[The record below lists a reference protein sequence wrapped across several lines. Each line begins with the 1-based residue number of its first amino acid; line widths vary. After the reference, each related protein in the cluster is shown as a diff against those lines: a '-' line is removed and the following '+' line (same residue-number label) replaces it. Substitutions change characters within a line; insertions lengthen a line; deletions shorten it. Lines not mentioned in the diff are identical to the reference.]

1 MAKHLFNSETA
12 REAGK
17 KSKRRSL
24 LPKAPPDIYNAVM
37 TTCAEHDLEGGV
49 PQFMAAIMMG
59 ENPTKPVGHALLPF
73 LADLDERI
81 QNKPKQWA
89 AFVKRWNDVY
99 AYAQEQLTPAAVPFS
114 MQVDAAKTLMEYLY
128 AKRKAVEVKGT
139 LEATAPVINIDLSG
153 AANAVKAITGEIIED
168 EENEDE

>member
-1 MAKHLFNSETA
+1 MPKFTSETA
-12 REAGK
+12 SAAGR
-17 KSKRRSL
+17 KSKRRAL
-24 LPKAPPDIYNAVM
+24 FPKAPPDVYSAVM
-37 TTCAEHDLEGGV
+37 TACADHNLDGGPPMFLSQLMV
-49 PQFMAAIMMG
+49 G
-59 ENPTKPVGHALLPF
+59 RNPTKPVGHALLPY
-73 LADLDERI
+73 LADLDARI

-114 MQVDAAKTLMEYLY
+114 MQYDAAKTLMEYLY

-168 EENEDE
+168 DEQE